1 MYGLLSKIVLMFSC
15 LALSLKILK
24 KKKKEVYDCSPK
36 LQILYKKQI
45 LSLSLSINFVLN
57 YAVFCTSNLT
67 HQHSFITVGHYGQL
81 QSEDSTG
88 YWQTYT
94 EM

>member
-1 MYGLLSKIVLMFSC
+1 MYGLLNKTALMFSC
-15 LALSLKILK
+15 YAFNLQILK
-24 KKKKEVYDCSPK
+24 KMEVYHCSSK
-36 LQILYKKQI
+36 LQILHKGQF
-45 LSLSLSINFVLN
+45 LRLSLSINFVLK

-67 HQHSFITVGHYGQL
+67 HQYSFITIGHHGQL

-88 YWQTYT
+88 CWQACT